1 MKNVKFIFFVLISII
16 FIFPTLTS
24 AESITNNNGIVITE
38 EEYNNFL
45 KIYSSD
51 YIMHMTE
58 EKYNQ
63 LKEFDFN
70 NIVTE
75 TKYVEVMY
83 NQSLNLTTEK
93 EITEEEY
100 NNHNSVMRS
109 IDGAASHETQA
120 KKIVLSVVGG
130 TTWNHV
136 TFIAT
141 WKGIPSN
148 RSYDVIGI
156 RGFGLEFRDG
166 SQVGDQIY
174 IQDGNY
180 TTKLTIF
187 QYL

>member
-1 MKNVKFIFFVLISII
+1 MGVGKEIKGLKNVKFIFFVLISII

-83 NQSLNLTTEK
+83 NQSLNNNSFALLLLYLLTT
-93 EITEEEY
+93 
-100 NNHNSVMRS
+100 
-109 IDGAASHETQA
+109 
-120 KKIVLSVVGG
+120 VL
-130 TTWNHV
+130 T
-136 TFIAT
+136 
-141 WKGIPSN
+141 
-148 RSYDVIGI
+148 
-156 RGFGLEFRDG
+156 EFRLFPL
-166 SQVGDQIY
+166 QFQNLKTICHCHY
-174 IQDGNY
+174 ILLIPLCN
-180 TTKLTIF
+180 L
-187 QYL
+187 